1 MDKDEAFYPLRGET
15 YKESRMTNIILWVP
29 GLVWFYYL
37 ICGYSPRFVS
47 HFNPFELIFDKQK
60 IKISISL
67 GIYAAMLYLMFIYTT
82 HMGIISLMVYHL
94 IPVLVFATYLVI
106 VTLLHHTEM
115 DVPWFDN
122 SEWNHVK
129 GQLSTVDRHYGH
141 VHSII
146 HSIGTHQIHHLFP
159 KIPHYHLEEA
169 TAHFR
174 KAFPNLVRV
183 NYDRILPSFVR
194 MSKTFVL
201 QRCIGNDVEVCFIQY
216 AKIKEHIEERIKKHY
231 QWEKAARY
239 LYNSEKEVD
248 VNELLTSLDELSA
261 RPGSDKRSCQQLLRT
276 CNYFHWMIKTLIERH
291 TTQPSFLTERDF
303 KDGTLEC
310 KKVTNKPAVYAVT
323 ICIPDWLYAS
333 MKADPK
339 LCNLQVLKTA
349 SFDGMGSV
357 YLRGKIG
364 ETNGFQRRVRKY
376 NSNDES
382 SGLGSVFCYL
392 RKEAKESKA
401 EFTDWVKVWPIL
413 SGECLQDTEER
424 IKMETRC
431 SFLLGR
437 DGNSGYNRL

>member
-67 GIYAAMLYLMFIYTT
+67 CIYAAMLYLMFIYTT

-169 TAHFR
+169 TTHFR

-183 NYDRILPSFVR
+183 NHDRILPSFVR

-201 QRCIGNDVEVCFIQY
+201 QRCIGNDV
-216 AKIKEHIEERIKKHY
+216 
-231 QWEKAARY
+231 
-239 LYNSEKEVD
+239 
-248 VNELLTSLDELSA
+248 
-261 RPGSDKRSCQQLLRT
+261 
-276 CNYFHWMIKTLIERH
+276 
-291 TTQPSFLTERDF
+291 
-303 KDGTLEC
+303 
-310 KKVTNKPAVYAVT
+310 
-323 ICIPDWLYAS
+323 
-333 MKADPK
+333 
-339 LCNLQVLKTA
+339 
-349 SFDGMGSV
+349 
-357 YLRGKIG
+357 
-364 ETNGFQRRVRKY
+364 
-376 NSNDES
+376 
-382 SGLGSVFCYL
+382 SVFTY
-392 RKEAKESKA
+392 SK
-401 EFTDWVKVWPIL
+401 DQHD
-413 SGECLQDTEER
+413 S
-424 IKMETRC
+424 
-431 SFLLGR
+431 
-437 DGNSGYNRL
+437 